1 MAFVK
6 ENWTVDDGRAFVAYL
21 KTLSNPDKIPF
32 ARKVINS
39 SKEMLGIMTPTLRSI
54 VKEISKGNF
63 MSFLDLKLN
72 DYYENSVINGML
84 ICKIK
89 NADEL
94 LPRLTEYAIASD
106 CWAEIDLIKLSI
118 KKDNA
123 QVILDYAVS
132 CTKETL
138 PFVRRLGVI
147 LLFGFIKEEYFDI
160 IMDTVISLKSDEEYY
175 VNMAVAWL
183 MCELVIKL
191 PSKAVQAVNS
201 NNLNKFTLHKTVSKC
216 YDSFRV
222 PRETVAELKKRL

>member
-1 MAFVK
+1 MNLIKESWTVEDGMAFV
-6 ENWTVDDGRAFVAYL
+6 EYL

-39 SKEMLGIMTPTLRSI
+39 SKEMLGIMTPTLRRI
-54 VKEISKGNF
+54 AKEISKGNF

-72 DYYENSVINGML
+72 DYYENSIINGML

-94 LPRLTEYAIASD
+94 LPRLTEYAEKSD
-106 CWAEIDLIKLSI
+106 CWAEIDLIKPPI
-118 KKDNA
+118 KRDNA
-123 QVILDYAVS
+123 KAILDYAIS
-132 CTKETL
+132 CTKDDL

-147 LLFGFIKEEYFDI
+147 LLFNFIKDECFDI
-160 IMDTVISLKSDEEYY
+160 IMDTVISLKGDTEYY

-183 MCELVIKL
+183 MCELVIKQ
-191 PSKAVQAVNS
+191 PQRAVQAVNS
-201 NNLNKFTLHKTVSKC
+201 DNLNKFTLHKTVSKC
-216 YDSFRV
+216 YDSYRV

>member
-1 MAFVK
+1 MNLK
-6 ENWTVDDGRAFVAYL
+6 KDNWTVADGRSFVEYL

-39 SKEMLGIMTPTLRSI
+39 SKEMLGIMTPILRDI
-54 VKEISKGNF
+54 AKEIAKGDF
-63 MSFLDLKLN
+63 MSFLDLSLD
-72 DYYENSVINGML
+72 DYYENSIINGIL

-89 NADEL
+89 NMDEL
-94 LPRLTEYAIASD
+94 LPRLTSYAHLAD
-106 CWAEIDLIKLSI
+106 CWAEIDLIKLPI

-123 QVILDYAVS
+123 RCILDYAIS
-132 CTKETL
+132 CTRDDF

-160 IMDTVISLKSDEEYY
+160 IIDTVKSLKGDTEYY

-191 PSKAVQAVNS
+191 PQKTVHAVNS
-201 NNLNKFTLHKTVSKC
+201 DNLNTFTLHKTVSKC

-222 PRETVAELKKRL
+222 SRETVAELKKRL